1 MITLKQ
7 FARNRWI
14 LLGTL
19 LALAL
24 FYGFIFRPLAKR
36 ATALDKPLD
45 EVWEEL
51 VDFSQESSSVRD
63 LDLDQ
68 IRKTQETLHA
78 SMLATKKVR
87 DKIFARVELEPGIRE
102 KMKEPFFLIDFQ
114 NERQKRIEQLTALAK
129 SQQVTLDAAVLDG
142 FPEYN
147 AETKD
152 PSLLWAKLSM
162 VHHVLSVAIN
172 SKVAQIKSVSLL
184 PAPTGAGKTAGDFW
198 QEIRFRLEF
207 VSSTPATEIFLSAI
221 PLRSE
226 EMKIA
231 GLPESLPGKPAL
243 FLDQLLLRKQT
254 PEKPDEVDLDVVIS
268 GFVPGKKAG
277 VHQSP
282 KMGALQ

>member
-14 LLGTL
+14 MLGII

-24 FYGFIFRPLAKR
+24 YHFLIFRPLAQR
-36 ATALDKPLD
+36 AAALDKPLD
-45 EVWEEL
+45 EAWEDL
-51 VDFSQESSSVRD
+51 VDFSRESSSVRD

-68 IRKTQETLHA
+68 IRKTQETLQA

-87 DKIFARVELEPGIRE
+87 DKIFARLELEPGIRE

-129 SQQVTLDAAVLDG
+129 TGQVTLDAAALDG

-147 AETKD
+147 AETRD

-172 SKVAQIKSVSLL
+172 SKAARIKSVSFL
-184 PAPTGAGKTAGDFW
+184 PTPTGGKTAEDFW
-198 QEIRFRLEF
+198 QEIRFRIEF
-207 VSSTPATEIFLSAI
+207 VSSTPAAETFLSAI

-226 EMKIA
+226 EMKTA

-243 FLDQLLLRKQT
+243 FLDQILLRKQT
-254 PEKPDEVDLDVVIS
+254 PEKPDEVDLDVVVS
-268 GFVPGKKAG
+268 GFVPGQKAE
-277 VHQSP
+277 VHQSSER
-282 KMGALQ
+282 GALQ